1 MADAIENIDQLL
13 TKASSEQL
21 YKALINQLNKDFSL
35 SNSTIQFSETLTPNL
50 LIEGLNTIIAKLIHD
65 DFDTFVNLLY
75 RIDVPERQIRK
86 ISNTDFDHY
95 VAEVSFLLLK
105 REWQKVWL
113 RNTL

>member
-1 MADAIENIDQLL
+1 MAVAVTNIDQLL
-13 TKASSEQL
+13 TQATSEQL
-21 YKALINQLNKDFSL
+21 YKALLHQLNKDFSL
-35 SNSTIQFSETLTPNL
+35 SNITIEFSETLTPVML
-50 LIEGLNTIIAKLIHD
+50 TEQLYTVVAKLIHE

-75 RIDVPERQIRK
+75 RIDIPEQQIRK
-86 ISNTDFDHY
+86 IPNTNFEHY